1 MSTTPEP
8 PIRPLLLLMS
18 AAVALGGDI
27 HAQPASAANT
37 PRPAASS
44 PQAAGSDAVAQRV
57 QQQADNVFKWI
68 KAAGNKPRKAE
79 PAPVAP
85 DPNKRAVAKPAV
97 VAPPAV
103 AAVAAAAQPVTPLER
118 ASAPAEVA
126 AVEAA
131 AVLPAT
137 AASQPLAVEAAPAAA
152 GKVTLQVIHREEP
165 NFPADVMRDLGTG
178 SVRLRLTVEPNGSV
192 GAVEVLSS
200 PNRRLNRAAMEALKL
215 WRFEPVPT
223 AQTAQVELGFS
234 LD

>member
-1 MSTTPEP
+1 MSKRFKHA
-8 PIRPLLLLMS
+8 IRRQQLLIC
-18 AAVALGGDI
+18 AAVAFGGEMQ
-27 HAQPASAANT
+27 AQTATQANV
-37 PRPAASS
+37 PRATA
-44 PQAAGSDAVAQRV
+44 SDAVAQRV

-68 KAAGNKPRKAE
+68 KAAGNKPRKTE
-79 PAPVAP
+79 PAPVLSEPARRAP
-85 DPNKRAVAKPAV
+85 AKPAV
-97 VAPPAV
+97 VAAP
-103 AAVAAAAQPVTPLER
+103 AVAAAAVVTEPVTPQES
-118 ASAPAEVA
+118 ASAPAAAPA
-126 AVEAA
+126 AVETTAM
-131 AVLPAT
+131 PAT
-137 AASQPLAVEAAPAAA
+137 PPSQASAPVEAAPAAA